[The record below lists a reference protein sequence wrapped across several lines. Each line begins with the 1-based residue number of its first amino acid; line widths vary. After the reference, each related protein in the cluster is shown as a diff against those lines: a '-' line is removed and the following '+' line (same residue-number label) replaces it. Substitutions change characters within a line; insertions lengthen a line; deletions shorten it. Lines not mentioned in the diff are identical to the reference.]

1 VRTARLQEE
10 LLKLFDWKA
19 NELKAL
25 RGLYE
30 LTTNLSSHF
39 GDDVNIEV
47 RDSIVDIG
55 QALPREID
63 DVMSGHCGHSKND
76 NVRLIERVATFVRGQ
91 FIVTLAALVEDSNAQ
106 AMRIVLRAFPEK
118 IGRDARKVNLS
129 EAVRLK
135 TVLDQAIESEIYSIF
150 MGKQNTMRCRIAEVL
165 SGDVF
170 CEDHWQGYIELRA
183 RRDVALHNGWRPNQ
197 LYFEKSGNT
206 LNSSSEMLLYPTPE
220 YTKNSFDLVENL
232 LRALSEH
239 CKEKFRPYTRI
250 EAFKRMWER
259 SSLSKVVPFEEAW
272 DYKAAT
278 DTSSGGL
285 WGKEGFD
292 WRWSH
297 SETLIWQFFCHIFY
311 GQSRTTLPDIEY
323 ARKRLKRDDVQI
335 IDEWLDSPFHL

>member
-1 VRTARLQEE
+1 MRTARLQEE
-10 LLKLFDWKA
+10 LLKLFDWKVS
-19 NELKAL
+19 ELKAL

-39 GDDVNIEV
+39 GDNVTFEIQ
-47 RDSIVDIG
+47 DSIVDIG
-55 QALPREID
+55 RALPREID
-63 DVMSGHCGHSKND
+63 DVVSSYRGHSKNE

-91 FIVTLAALVEDSNAQ
+91 FVVTLAALVEDSNAQ
-106 AMRIVLRAFPEK
+106 AIRIVLRAFPQK

-135 TVLDQAIESEIYSIF
+135 TVLDQAIETEIYSIF
-150 MGKQNTMRCRIAEVL
+150 MDNQNTMRRRIAEVL

-170 CEDHWQGYIELRA
+170 CEDHWQRYIELRA
-183 RRDVALHNGWRPNQ
+183 RRDVALHNGWRPSQ
-197 LYFEKSGNT
+197 LYIEKSGNT
-206 LNSSSEMLLYPTPE
+206 LDTSSEVLLYPTPE
-220 YTKNSFDLVENL
+220 YTENSFDLVENF

-250 EAFKRMWER
+250 ETFKRMWER

-285 WGKEGFD
+285 WGKDDFE

-297 SETLIWQFFCHIFY
+297 SETLIWEFFCHVFY
-311 GQSRTTLPDIEY
+311 GQSRVSLPDIEY
-323 ARKRLKRDDVQI
+323 ARQRLKRDDVQI